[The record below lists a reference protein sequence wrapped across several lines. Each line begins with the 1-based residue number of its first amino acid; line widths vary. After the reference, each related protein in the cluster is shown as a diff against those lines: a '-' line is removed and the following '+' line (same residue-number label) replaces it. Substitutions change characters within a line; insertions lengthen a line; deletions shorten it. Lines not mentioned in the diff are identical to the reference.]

1 MADKS
6 SSSEIDLGAFLK
18 SAGESLSEAQEALV
32 AGLELPARM
41 VLSNAEMELKVAVSS
56 DAKGRMTIQP
66 ISAQD
71 IRRGGIEPDVLS
83 TLRVSFV
90 GPVGEATPS
99 AVTPAVTPAG
109 PKRNPID
116 IIDEVHKYPDVTK
129 LEKVLG
135 GLDIKPSYVPDK
147 KRWLVSVTDSDGR
160 IVRELVLADEIEE
173 KKVAR

>member
-18 SAGESLSEAQEALV
+18 SAGQSLSEAQEALV
-32 AGLELPARM
+32 AGLELPTRM
-41 VLSNAEMELKVAVSS
+41 VLSNAEMEIKVAVSS

-99 AVTPAVTPAG
+99 AVTPAG

-147 KRWLVSVTDSDGR
+147 KRWLVSVSDSDGR
-160 IVRELVLADEIEE
+160 IVRELVLADDIEE

>member
-6 SSSEIDLGAFLK
+6 SSSDVDLGAFLK
-18 SAGESLSEAQEALV
+18 SAGQSLSEAQEALV
-32 AGLELPARM
+32 AGLELPTRM
-41 VLSNAEMELKVAVSS
+41 VLSNAEMEIKVAVSS

-99 AVTPAVTPAG
+99 AVTPAG

-147 KRWLVSVTDSDGR
+147 KRWLVSVSDSDGR
-160 IVRELVLADEIEE
+160 IVRELVLADDIEE

>member
-18 SAGESLSEAQEALV
+18 SAGQSLSEAQEALV
-32 AGLELPARM
+32 AGLELPTRM
-41 VLSNAEMELKVAVSS
+41 VLSNAEMEIKVAVSS

-71 IRRGGIEPDVLS
+71 IQRGGIEPGVLS
-83 TLRVSFV
+83 TLRISFV
-90 GPVGEATPS
+90 GSVGEAIPS
-99 AVTPAVTPAG
+99 AVAPAG

-147 KRWLVSVTDSDGR
+147 KRWLVSVSDSDGR
-160 IVRELVLADEIEE
+160 IVRELVLADDIEE